1 MKDILSEIIAH
12 KQTEIELQK
21 QTVSPEQLQEQAGII
36 IRENAAHHRSM
47 KQALAASSTGIISEF
62 KRRSPSKGWINE
74 AAQAEEIPASYE
86 AAGAAALSILTDE
99 KFFGGTLRD
108 IRTARPLVR
117 IPILRKDFIIDEYQL
132 LQACIVGADAVLLIA
147 ACLSPEQCSTL
158 TAQAH
163 ELGLEVLLEIHS
175 PSELSYI
182 NKEVDMVGVY
192 VDINSPKDQNPELWA
207 NYMQVLNTYKQ
218 SKHYIAYTRFD
229 NSPEKP
235 VNEGSY
241 LRSLPDSLDIV
252 ALCNP
257 GNISDNDREDILLLR
272 EKSTRVIYLVDYAA
286 QAATFTDAA
295 ALGTWLDKAVTAA
308 TELNLD
314 GFAFTGVRLYSGTDA
329 EMAARKEAAQLIVSK
344 LSAATGGG
352 KLLVFEGNPGFIESA
367 DLEKLNY
374 IVLNTA
380 DLTNVSELNLLIAGL
395 PDSNVL
401 PREKVLL
408 SARIGDQIVDE
419 KNEKQ
424 SVVPLMTDCVAAMG
438 PLGGLAIHN
447 IGSDYYSANM
457 NYETTRTAIQ
467 QMNPSK

>member
-99 KFFGGTLRD
+99 RFFGGTLRD

-182 NKEVDMVGVY
+182 NINKEVDMVGVNNRNLGSF
-192 VDINSPKDQNPELWA
+192 VTDVENSFRIARQLREATHGPASPLLVSESGISDPETICRLRAAGFRGFLIGETFMKTANPGETLKEFI
-207 NYMQVLNTYKQ
+207 Q
-218 SKHYIAYTRFD
+218 
-229 NSPEKP
+229 
-235 VNEGSY
+235 
-241 LRSLPDSLDIV
+241 DSLLI
-252 ALCNP
+252 
-257 GNISDNDREDILLLR
+257 DN
-272 EKSTRVIYLVDYAA
+272 
-286 QAATFTDAA
+286 
-295 ALGTWLDKAVTAA
+295 
-308 TELNLD
+308 
-314 GFAFTGVRLYSGTDA
+314 
-329 EMAARKEAAQLIVSK
+329 
-344 LSAATGGG
+344 
-352 KLLVFEGNPGFIESA
+352 
-367 DLEKLNY
+367 
-374 IVLNTA
+374 
-380 DLTNVSELNLLIAGL
+380 
-395 PDSNVL
+395 
-401 PREKVLL
+401 
-408 SARIGDQIVDE
+408 
-419 KNEKQ
+419 
-424 SVVPLMTDCVAAMG
+424 
-438 PLGGLAIHN
+438 
-447 IGSDYYSANM
+447 
-457 NYETTRTAIQ
+457 
-467 QMNPSK
+467 

>member
-74 AAQAEEIPASYE
+74 AAQAEEIHASYE

-117 IPILRKDFIIDEYQL
+117 IPILRKDFIDEYQL

-182 NKEVDMVGVY
+182 NKEVDMVGVNNRNLGSF
-192 VDINSPKDQNPELWA
+192 VTDVENSFRIARQLREATHGPASPLLVSESGISDPETICRLRAAGFRGFLIGETFMKTANPGETLKEFI
-207 NYMQVLNTYKQ
+207 Q
-218 SKHYIAYTRFD
+218 
-229 NSPEKP
+229 
-235 VNEGSY
+235 
-241 LRSLPDSLDIV
+241 DSLLI
-252 ALCNP
+252 
-257 GNISDNDREDILLLR
+257 DN
-272 EKSTRVIYLVDYAA
+272 
-286 QAATFTDAA
+286 
-295 ALGTWLDKAVTAA
+295 
-308 TELNLD
+308 
-314 GFAFTGVRLYSGTDA
+314 
-329 EMAARKEAAQLIVSK
+329 
-344 LSAATGGG
+344 
-352 KLLVFEGNPGFIESA
+352 
-367 DLEKLNY
+367 
-374 IVLNTA
+374 
-380 DLTNVSELNLLIAGL
+380 
-395 PDSNVL
+395 
-401 PREKVLL
+401 
-408 SARIGDQIVDE
+408 
-419 KNEKQ
+419 
-424 SVVPLMTDCVAAMG
+424 
-438 PLGGLAIHN
+438 
-447 IGSDYYSANM
+447 
-457 NYETTRTAIQ
+457 
-467 QMNPSK
+467 

>member
-36 IRENAAHHRSM
+36 IRENAAHRRSM

-182 NKEVDMVGVY
+182 NKEVDMVGVNNRNLGSF
-192 VDINSPKDQNPELWA
+192 VTDVENSFRIARQLRESTHGPASPLLVSESGISDPETICRLRAAGFRGFLIGETFMKTANPGETLKEFI
-207 NYMQVLNTYKQ
+207 Q
-218 SKHYIAYTRFD
+218 
-229 NSPEKP
+229 
-235 VNEGSY
+235 
-241 LRSLPDSLDIV
+241 DSL
-252 ALCNP
+252 
-257 GNISDNDREDILLLR
+257 
-272 EKSTRVIYLVDYAA
+272 
-286 QAATFTDAA
+286 
-295 ALGTWLDKAVTAA
+295 
-308 TELNLD
+308 
-314 GFAFTGVRLYSGTDA
+314 
-329 EMAARKEAAQLIVSK
+329 LI
-344 LSAATGGG
+344 
-352 KLLVFEGNPGFIESA
+352 N
-367 DLEKLNY
+367 N
-374 IVLNTA
+374 
-380 DLTNVSELNLLIAGL
+380 
-395 PDSNVL
+395 
-401 PREKVLL
+401 
-408 SARIGDQIVDE
+408 
-419 KNEKQ
+419 
-424 SVVPLMTDCVAAMG
+424 
-438 PLGGLAIHN
+438 
-447 IGSDYYSANM
+447 
-457 NYETTRTAIQ
+457 
-467 QMNPSK
+467 